1 MGLRTVGFAFGA
13 VFGFAL
19 STPAFVKTESVTGQL
34 IDLACYTQDKSNTGN
49 QHKNRGLICAQ
60 ACAREGFP
68 VGLLTAAG
76 RVYQVTGSLAADS
89 NAKLVPHMAH
99 TVTLTGEVSEK
110 DGQLTIAASDLKM
123 TQ

>member
-1 MGLRTVGFAFGA
+1 MRKSVAVLIGA
-13 VFGFAL
+13 VLGAAL
-19 STPAFVKTESVTGQL
+19 TTPALMKTESVTGLL
-34 IDLACYTQDKSNTGN
+34 IDLACYAQDKSNTGN

-89 NAKLVPHMAH
+89 NAKLAPHMAH
-99 TVTLTGEVSEK
+99 TVTLIGDVSEK
-110 DGQLTIAASDLKM
+110 DGRSTIAASDLK
-123 TQ
+123 TIQ

>member
-1 MGLRTVGFAFGA
+1 MRKSVAALTGA
-13 VFGFAL
+13 VFGVAL
-19 STPAFVKTESVTGQL
+19 SAPAFLKTESVTGQL
-34 IDLACYTQDKSNTGN
+34 IDLACYAQDKANTGN

-89 NAKLVPHMAH
+89 NAKLAPHMAH
-99 TVTLTGEVSEK
+99 TVTLTGDVSEK
-110 DGQLTIAASDLKM
+110 DGQLTIAASNLKM
-123 TQ
+123 SQ